1 MHEERTVFGVCG
13 YSGSGKTTLLER
25 VLPRLIQRGLSVAVV
40 KHDVHGIDRDPSNK
54 DSDRLFRV
62 GADVVVHGPG
72 ETLARASHPRDRS
85 LEATL
90 DRLLPRY
97 DLVLLEG
104 FKHWPGRK
112 AWLLKND
119 EAAPPIDIGPC
130 DPILPW
136 ETNRAEILEEAL
148 VRFLREQV
156 ERAPVFACVLIG
168 GASKRMG
175 RAKHLLPLVDG
186 TGETWLHRSVHV
198 LQPFCQQVVL
208 SGRGEIPSD
217 LRHLPHLPD
226 SPGVTGPLAG
236 LLSAM
241 RWAPRAG
248 WLLSACD
255 LPFLSPE
262 AVAWLRAQRKP
273 GVWAAIPRMSES
285 HPVEPLLAWYDFRC
299 RHIIEALATAAK
311 PALRHVAEHPKCRAV
326 VLPSGLAHAWQDV
339 DTPGDAA
346 YCGPVGFRNT
356 KPPTLLPSSPGLSC
370 SG

>member
-1 MHEERTVFGVCG
+1 MDKERPVFAVCG

-40 KHDVHGIDRDPSNK
+40 KHDVHGIDRDPSSK

-72 ETLARASHPRDRS
+72 ETLARTSHVRDTS

-90 DRLLPRY
+90 DCLLPRY

-104 FKHWPGRK
+104 FKHWSGRK
-112 AWLLKND
+112 AWLLRND
-119 EAAPPIDIGPC
+119 ETAPPTDIGPC
-130 DPILPW
+130 DPILRW
-136 ETNRAEILEEAL
+136 EMDRTEILEGAL

-175 RAKHLLPLVDG
+175 RAKHLLPLDDG
-186 TGETWLHRSVHV
+186 TGETWLHRSVRV

-226 SPGVTGPLAG
+226 SPGVNGPLAG

-241 RWAPRAG
+241 RWAPRAD

-262 AVAWLRAQRKP
+262 AVAWLLTQRRP
-273 GVWAAIPRMSES
+273 GVWAAMPRVSERR
-285 HPVEPLLAWYDFRC
+285 PLEPLLAWYGFRC
-299 RHIIEALATAAK
+299 RDIIDLLAAAET
-311 PALRHVAEHPKCRAV
+311 PALRHVVKHPKCRAV
-326 VLPSGLAHAWQDV
+326 VVPSVLVRAWRDV
-339 DTPGDAA
+339 DTPEGAA
-346 YCGPVGFRNT
+346 FDYAEGVHHRTAG
-356 KPPTLLPSSPGLSC
+356 S
-370 SG
+370 

>member
-1 MHEERTVFGVCG
+1 MNEERPVFGVCG

-25 VLPRLIQRGLSVAVV
+25 VVPRLVQRGLSVAVV
-40 KHDVHGIDRDPSNK
+40 KHDVHGIDRDPSSK

-72 ETLARASHPRDRS
+72 ETLARTSPVGDTS

-112 AWLLKND
+112 AWLLKHD
-119 EAAPPIDIGPC
+119 EAAPPTDIRPC

-136 ETNRAEILEEAL
+136 ETNRPEILEEAL

-175 RAKHLLPLVDG
+175 RPKHLLPLDDG
-186 TGETWLHRSVHV
+186 IGETWLHRTVRV

-226 SPGVTGPLAG
+226 SPGVHGPLAG
-236 LLSAM
+236 LLSVM
-241 RWAPRAG
+241 RWAPRAD

-255 LPFLSPE
+255 LPFLSPD
-262 AVAWLRAQRKP
+262 AVAWLLSQRRP
-273 GVWAAIPRMSES
+273 GVWAAIPRVSERR
-285 HPVEPLLAWYDFRC
+285 PVEPLLAWYGFRC
-299 RHIIEALATAAK
+299 RDIIEALARAAR
-311 PALRHVAEHPKCRAV
+311 PALRDVAKHPKCRAIV
-326 VLPSGLAHAWQDV
+326 VPSAIAHVWQDV

-346 YCGPVGFRNT
+346 LDCGKGVHHRTAGR
-356 KPPTLLPSSPGLSC
+356 
-370 SG
+370 